1 MLIHPW
7 DAAGSD
13 EEWRT
18 WLGTQ
23 RVGTLVCP
31 TDDLPVVVPTHFV
44 WTGEHVLL
52 HLARPN
58 PALAAVA
65 ARPRVLFSVHGDWA
79 YVPAAAKVLPHE
91 DASLGI
97 PTSYYA
103 AVTLACTAELLDGE
117 DLLGVLRTQLG
128 EFEPGSGVA
137 DPAVHVRYLPGIC
150 GLRLSVESVQAKFKF
165 GGNVDDAHRAVAAEH
180 LQAIGAGA
188 ALAQLQRRTPLP
200 RSRRSSSSWASPGG
214 QDPDPTKIAG
224 KRPGRM
230 VRMNSPHETARC
242 ARASAGTPR

>member
-13 EEWRT
+13 DEWRA

-44 WTGEHVLL
+44 WDGDHVLL

-58 PALAAVA
+58 PALAAVE

-79 YVPAAAKVLPHE
+79 YLPSYAKVAPGE
-91 DASLGI
+91 DPAQGI

-103 AVTLACTAELLDGE
+103 AVTLACTAELLEGDA
-117 DLLGVLRTQLG
+117 LLEVLRTQLG
-128 EFEPGSGVA
+128 AFEPGSGVA
-137 DPAVHVRYLPGIC
+137 DPAVHERRLPGIR
-150 GLRLSVESVQAKFKF
+150 GLRLSVESLQAKFKY
-165 GGNVDDAHRAVAAEH
+165 GGNVDEAHRAVAVAH
-180 LQAIGAGA
+180 LQAEGNAA
-188 ALAQLQRRTPLP
+188 ALGHVARRTPLL
-200 RSRRSSSSWASPGG
+200 
-214 QDPDPTKIAG
+214 
-224 KRPGRM
+224 
-230 VRMNSPHETARC
+230 
-242 ARASAGTPR
+242 